1 MYVCICH
8 AVTDREIRAAVT
20 AGAASLSDVSMTL
33 GVATGCGCCR
43 EAAQQVIH
51 ETRCGG
57 DCGSCTRRHAAA

>member
-20 AGAASLSDVSMTL
+20 AGAGSLSDLAMQL

-51 ETRCGG
+51 ETRCSGNCAG
-57 DCGSCTRRHAAA
+57 CAHRLAAA